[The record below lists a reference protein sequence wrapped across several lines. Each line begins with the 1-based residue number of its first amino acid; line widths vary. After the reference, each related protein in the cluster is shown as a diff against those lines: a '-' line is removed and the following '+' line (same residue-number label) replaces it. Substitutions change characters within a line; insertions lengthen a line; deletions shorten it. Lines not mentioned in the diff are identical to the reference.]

1 MVFTACHDRGPDT
14 LGAVEGGREEK
25 GQSGG
30 REEGER
36 RERGGREE
44 GERRERGGREEG
56 ERRERRE
63 EMGGGRRWE
72 EGDEVRHTR

>member
-44 GERRERGGREEG
+44 GERRER
-56 ERRERRE
+56 RE